1 MKDYYS
7 ILGVNEYATIDEIKK
22 AYRKLSKEYHPDV
35 NSDGEE
41 KFKEINEAYQTL
53 SDEKKREQYDVSRRF
68 GSANIFERRDESLD
82 LMVKV
87 DITVTESFLGNVKKI
102 RYNRKQQCS
111 SCNGF
116 GGEQD
121 VCRNCNG
128 IGHVTQNLGN
138 SFFSQMFRMSCPVCG
153 GNGYTLKTT
162 CGSCNGKRHII
173 KNEVID
179 VNIPHGINTNNFLQI
194 SGYGNI
200 GSSYSGN
207 LILIITVLDDDFKRD
222 GNSLIYEKIISSI
235 NIYDEFIDV
244 PHPTG
249 TLKIKLPDKY
259 STNNP
264 LRVRGKGFNNGDF
277 FVKLDI
283 LVEK

>member
-7 ILGVNEYATIDEIKK
+7 ILEVNEYATIDEIKK

-53 SDEKKREQYDVSRRF
+53 SDESKRQQYDVSRRF

-87 DITVTESFLGNVKKI
+87 DITVTESFLGNVKNI

-116 GGEQD
+116 GGEKD
-121 VCRNCNG
+121 ICLNCNG

-138 SFFSQMFRMSCPVCG
+138 SFFSQMFRMSCPACG

-162 CGSCNGKRHII
+162 CGTCNGSRNLTKT
-173 KNEVID
+173 EVID
-179 VNIPHGINTNNFLQI
+179 VKIPHGINTNNFLQI

-207 LILIITVLDDDFKRD
+207 LILIFTVLDDDFKRD
-222 GNSLIYEKIISSI
+222 GDSLIYEKTISSI

-249 TLKIKLPDKY
+249 SLKIKLPDKY